1 MKLIKHDVLDH
12 GRAST
17 LRNALGTAL
26 ERYAEIAKDFEGY
39 AIEYAALDEA
49 GKQAWKATNSWIN
62 PRALPDLKK
71 QFERQVTEV
80 QDLID
85 WLDGD
90 KFQDENGQ
98 YPENTEFTVV
108 AGLIRDF

>member
-1 MKLIKHDVLDH
+1 MKFIKTDILDH

-26 ERYAEIAKDFEGY
+26 ERYTEIGKEFEGY
-39 AIEYAALDEA
+39 LNDYQALDEA
-49 GKQAWKATNSWIN
+49 GKEAWKARNHWIN
-62 PRALPDLKK
+62 PRALPDLKT
-71 QFERQVTEV
+71 QFERQAADV
-80 QDLID
+80 QDLIN

-90 KFQDENGQ
+90 KFMNEDGDF
-98 YPENTEFTVV
+98 PKGTEFTIV